1 MNSGLLEDVCNFL
14 IVSLTYSTAATQTSF
29 FRTSSQTPMTLPSP
43 SSPSSPTGEEE
54 EDDAC
59 CVAVTQPVLF
69 LKVVFFSVFP
79 SVVKAGTE
87 LTWKY
92 SDDTQWKQEVPC
104 LCSSDACQGHFVIA
118 ENLCDVWCVQGGH
131 WDVAALLL
139 RTHKAKS
146 VTVCEHTVT
155 FPSVHP
161 LSVSRRYCTERQQP
175 STSADGSEPVKSHLP
190 LACGRRL

>member
-69 LKVVFFSVFP
+69 LKVVFFSVSP

-118 ENLCDVWCVQGGH
+118 ENLYDVWCVMC
-131 WDVAALLL
+131 AR
-139 RTHKAKS
+139 RTLGCSSPSAPNTQSK
-146 VTVCEHTVT
+146 VCNGLWTHCHFSISPPT
-155 FPSVHP
+155 FRQSPVLHRETTTIHIC
-161 LSVSRRYCTERQQP
+161 RRFR
-175 STSADGSEPVKSHLP
+175 
-190 LACGRRL
+190 AC

>member
-1 MNSGLLEDVCNFL
+1 MKTTGSPKGAADHGINGSRIQKKSPKGLKRPKTAEDVHILDASKEGNVGRFINVRGREHRQKLLFLCYQCLEMNSGLLEDVCNFL

-69 LKVVFFSVFP
+69 LKVVFFSVSP

-92 SDDTQWKQEVPC
+92 SDDTKWKQEVPC

-118 ENLCDVWCVQGGH
+118 ENLCDV
-131 WDVAALLL
+131 
-139 RTHKAKS
+139 
-146 VTVCEHTVT
+146 
-155 FPSVHP
+155 
-161 LSVSRRYCTERQQP
+161 
-175 STSADGSEPVKSHLP
+175 
-190 LACGRRL
+190 